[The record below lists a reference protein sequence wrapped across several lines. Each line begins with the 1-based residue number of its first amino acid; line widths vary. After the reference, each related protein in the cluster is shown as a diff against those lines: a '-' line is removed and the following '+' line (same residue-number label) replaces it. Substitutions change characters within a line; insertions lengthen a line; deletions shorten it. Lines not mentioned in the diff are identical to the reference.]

1 MKRSYSPRPN
11 VSANRTAANAL
22 SDKPIMLP
30 EPQEQRRRSDRFV
43 SPRDGPV
50 ILPEDGVN
58 VGEQLAMIADGK
70 YLIAGI
76 WSIVMLLAGS
86 YLLVVPPT
94 YEADSLLRVD
104 KNKGFLADPLRGEP
118 RDADESSNPRA
129 QREGEILRSR
139 SVLSKVV
146 DDLDLPV
153 EVAPHYFPLVG
164 EAIARRRDVTKG
176 PASPWLG
183 LEQYAWG
190 GESIELTKLAVPDDY
205 LGESLTLIAL
215 GEGRYRIL
223 GPEQEVLGEGRVG
236 VAEDMSIAGG
246 RSLSLLVSELKAR
259 PGTYFDIKRN
269 RQLSTVEAL
278 DKALT
283 VQETAKDTDVI
294 SVGLKGRDPGLTSR
308 IINDIVDTYVRRTIT
323 WESAEAKQKLS
334 FLEQQLPV
342 IKERLARAEEALN
355 TFRQANQAV
364 DLTAEND
371 VLLKQIADLEIQA
384 SQLRQKREKFGAEH
398 PRVVTLNAQ
407 IGQVDQALSGLNAR
421 VKGLPRNQKEM
432 LGLSRAVQVNSELY
446 VSLLN
451 SVQEQ
456 RVAAAGTIGN
466 VRIVDYA
473 VVPEEPSWPKPSLVL
488 AIAVV
493 FGLLSGLAAVFLR
506 QTLRRSVGN
515 PFEIENHLRLPV
527 YAMVPHSKQQNRLAH
542 LSRGTTLKKP
552 AVLADLHPDDISVE
566 SLRSLR
572 TMLYTALA
580 DASNNV
586 LLICSPT
593 AGSGKSFISLNLAA
607 VLASAGKRVL
617 LVDADLRK
625 GRLHEWLVLPSYRG
639 LSDLAADL
647 TWAGEVVSRTRIT
660 GIDFI
665 AKGRTVSHP
674 SELLMARTVE
684 AAFSSFERHY
694 DHIIIDSPPVLGVP
708 DAAIIGRLAGAAIM
722 VIKEEIHT
730 LREIELS
737 VKRLQQ
743 AGINPR
749 GFLINDIR
757 RVKNHYPNYGY
768 GYSS

>member
-1 MKRSYSPRPN
+1 
-11 VSANRTAANAL
+11 
-22 SDKPIMLP
+22 MLP
-30 EPQEQRRRSDRFV
+30 EPQERRRRSDLFV
-43 SPRDGPV
+43 SPRDRPV

-58 VGEQLAMIADGK
+58 VGDQLAMIAGGK

-76 WSIVMLLAGS
+76 WSIIMVLAGS
-86 YLLVVPPT
+86 YLFVVPPT
-94 YEADSLLRVD
+94 YKADSLLRVD
-104 KNKGFLADPLRGEP
+104 KNKGFLDDPLRGEP
-118 RDADESSNPRA
+118 HDADNSSNPRA

-139 SVLSKVV
+139 TVLSKAV
-146 DDLDLPV
+146 DDLDLTV
-153 EVAPHYFPLVG
+153 EAAPHYFPLVG
-164 EAIARRRDVTKG
+164 EAIARRRDVTQG

-190 GESIELTKLAVPDDY
+190 GESIELAKLAVPDDY

-215 GEGRYRIL
+215 GEGRYRML

-236 VAEDMSIAGG
+236 VAEDMSAAGGG

-269 RQLSTVEAL
+269 TQLSTVQEL

-283 VQETAKDTDVI
+283 VEETAKDTDI
-294 SVGLKGRDPGLTSR
+294 ITVGLKGRDPGLTSR
-308 IINDIVDTYVRRTIT
+308 IINDIVNTYVRRTIT

-364 DLTAEND
+364 DLSVENS

-432 LGLSRAVQVNSELY
+432 LGLSRAVKVNSQLY

-473 VVPEEPSWPKPSLVL
+473 VVPEEPSWPKPILVL
-488 AIAVV
+488 AIAAVL
-493 FGLLSGLAAVFLR
+493 GLLSGLAAVFMR

-515 PFEIENHLRLPV
+515 PFEIENHLGLPV
-527 YAMVPHSKQQNRLAH
+527 YAMIPHSKQQNRLAR
-542 LSRGTTLKKP
+542 LSRSTTLKQP

-593 AGSGKSFISLNLAA
+593 AGSGKSFISMNLAA

-639 LSDLAADL
+639 LSDLAGDL
-647 TWAGEVVSRTRIT
+647 MSAGEVVSRTRIA

-684 AAFSSFERHY
+684 AAFSNFERHY

-743 AGINPR
+743 AGVKPR
-749 GFLINDIR
+749 GFLVNDIR
-757 RVKNHYPNYGY
+757 RRSRHYPYYGY
-768 GYSS
+768 AYSPY

>member
-1 MKRSYSPRPN
+1 
-11 VSANRTAANAL
+11 
-22 SDKPIMLP
+22 MLP
-30 EPQEQRRRSDRFV
+30 EPQEQRRRSGQFVFPGDR
-43 SPRDGPV
+43 PV

-76 WSIVMLLAGS
+76 WSIVMALAGS
-86 YLLVVPPT
+86 YLFVVPPT
-94 YEADSLLRVD
+94 YKADSLLRVD
-104 KNKGFLADPLRGEP
+104 KNKGFLNDPLRREP
-118 RDADESSNPRA
+118 RDADDSGNPRA

-139 SVLSKVV
+139 SVLSKAV
-146 DDLDLPV
+146 DNLDLPV
-153 EVAPHYFPLVG
+153 EAAPHYFPFVG
-164 EAIARRRDVTKG
+164 EAIARRRDVTQG
-176 PASPWLG
+176 PANPWLG

-190 GESIELTKLAVPDDY
+190 GESIELAKLAVPDDY

-236 VAEDMSIAGG
+236 VAKDMSAAGG

-269 RQLSTVEAL
+269 TQLSTVEAL

-283 VQETAKDTDVI
+283 VQETAKDTDIITVEI
-294 SVGLKGRDPGLTSR
+294 KGRDPGLATR
-308 IINDIVDTYVRRTIT
+308 IINDIVTTYVRKMIT
-323 WESAEAKQKLS
+323 WESAEAKQKLG
-334 FLEQQLPV
+334 FLDQQLPV
-342 IKERLARAEEALN
+342 IKERLERAEAVLN
-355 TFRQANQAV
+355 TFRQAHQAV
-364 DLTAEND
+364 DLSVENG

-384 SQLRQKREKFGAEH
+384 IQLRQKREKFAAEH

-407 IGQVDQALSGLNAR
+407 IGQVDQVLSGLNAR
-421 VKGLPRNQKEM
+421 VKGLPRIQKEM
-432 LGLSRAVQVNSELY
+432 LGLSRDVKVNSELY

-473 VVPEEPSWPKPSLVL
+473 VVPEKPSWPKPILVL
-488 AIAVV
+488 AIAAVL
-493 FGLLSGLAAVFLR
+493 GLLSGLAAVFLR

-515 PFEIENHLRLPV
+515 PFEIENHLGLPV
-527 YAMVPHSKQQNRLAH
+527 YAMVPHSKQQNRLAR
-542 LSRGTTLKKP
+542 LSRSTTLKQP

-593 AGSGKSFISLNLAA
+593 AGSGKSFISMNLAA

-625 GRLHEWLVLPSYRG
+625 GRLHEWLALPSYRG
-639 LSDLAADL
+639 LSDLAGDL
-647 TWAGEVVSRTRIT
+647 MSAGEVVSRTRIA

-674 SELLMARTVE
+674 SELLMASTVE
-684 AAFSSFERHY
+684 AAFSNFERHY

-743 AGINPR
+743 AGVNPR
-749 GFLINDIR
+749 GFLINDISR
-757 RVKNHYPNYGY
+757 ESSSRYRHYSY

>member
-1 MKRSYSPRPN
+1 M
-11 VSANRTAANAL
+11 L
-22 SDKPIMLP
+22 SQ
-30 EPQEQRRRSDRFV
+30 PQERRRRSDLFV
-43 SPRDGPV
+43 SPGDRPV
-50 ILPEDGVN
+50 VLPEDGVN
-58 VGEQLAMIADGK
+58 VGEQLAMLADGK

-86 YLLVVPPT
+86 YLFAVPPT
-94 YEADSLLRVD
+94 YKADSLLRVD
-104 KNKGFLADPLRGEP
+104 KNKGFLSDPLRGEP
-118 RDADESSNPRA
+118 RDPDDNSNPRA

-139 SVLSKVV
+139 SVLSKTV
-146 DDLDLPV
+146 DDLNLAV
-153 EVAPHYFPLVG
+153 EAAPHYFPFVG
-164 EAIARRRDVTKG
+164 EAIARRHDVTQG

-183 LEQYAWG
+183 LDQYAWG
-190 GESIELTKLAVPDDY
+190 GESIELAKLAVPDDY

-236 VAEDMSIAGG
+236 VAKDMPAAGG
-246 RSLSLLVSELKAR
+246 RSLSLLVSGLRAR

-269 RQLSTVEAL
+269 AQLSTIEGL

-283 VQETAKDTDVI
+283 VEETAKDTDIITVA
-294 SVGLKGRDPGLTSR
+294 LKGRDPGLATR
-308 IINDIVDTYVRRTIT
+308 IVNDIVTTYVRKTIT

-342 IKERLARAEEALN
+342 IKARLERAEEGLN
-355 TFRQANQAV
+355 AFRQAHQAV
-364 DLTAEND
+364 DLSVENG

-384 SQLRQKREKFGAEH
+384 SRLRRQREKFAAEH

-407 IGQVDQALSGLNAR
+407 IGQVDQVLSGLNAR
-421 VKGLPRNQKEM
+421 VKGLPRIQKEM
-432 LGLSRAVQVNSELY
+432 LGLSRDVQVNSELY

-473 VVPEEPSWPKPSLVL
+473 VVPEEPSWPKPILVL
-488 AIAVV
+488 AIAAVL
-493 FGLLSGLAAVFLR
+493 GLLSGLAAVFLR
-506 QTLRRSVGN
+506 QTLRRSAGN
-515 PFEIENHLRLPV
+515 PLEIENHLGLPV
-527 YAMVPHSKQQNRLAH
+527 YAMVPHSKQQNRLAR
-542 LSRGTTLKKP
+542 LSRSTTLKQP

-593 AGSGKSFISLNLAA
+593 AGSGKSFISMNLAA
-607 VLASAGKRVL
+607 VLASAEKRVL

-639 LSDLAADL
+639 LSDLAGDL
-647 TWAGEVVSRTRIT
+647 MSAGEVVSRTRIA

-684 AAFSSFERHY
+684 AAFSNFERHY

-743 AGINPR
+743 AGVTPR
-749 GFLINDIR
+749 GFLVNDIR
-757 RVKNHYPNYGY
+757 RRGRYYPYYGY
-768 GYSS
+768 AYSPY

>member
-1 MKRSYSPRPN
+1 M
-11 VSANRTAANAL
+11 
-22 SDKPIMLP
+22 SDKPTMLP
-30 EPQEQRRRSDRFV
+30 EPQEQRRRSGQFVFPGDR
-43 SPRDGPV
+43 PV
-50 ILPEDGVN
+50 ILPEDGVH

-76 WSIVMLLAGS
+76 WSVVMALAGG
-86 YLLVVPPT
+86 YLFVVPPT
-94 YEADSLLRVD
+94 YKVDSLLRVD
-104 KNKGFLADPLRGEP
+104 KNKGFLNDPLRGEP
-118 RDADESSNPRA
+118 RDANDSGNPRA

-139 SVLSKVV
+139 SVLSKAV
-146 DDLDLPV
+146 DNLDLPV
-153 EVAPHYFPLVG
+153 EAAPHYFPFVG
-164 EAIARRRDVTKG
+164 EAIARRRDVTQG

-190 GESIELTKLAVPDDY
+190 GESIELAKLAVPDDY

-223 GPEQEVLGEGRVG
+223 GPEQVLGPEQEVLGEGRVG
-236 VAEDMSIAGG
+236 VAEDMPAAGG

-269 RQLSTVEAL
+269 TQLSTLEAL

-283 VQETAKDTDVI
+283 VEETAKDTDI
-294 SVGLKGRDPGLTSR
+294 ITVGLKGRDPGLASR
-308 IINDIVDTYVRRTIT
+308 IINDIVTTYVRKAIT
-323 WESAEAKQKLS
+323 WESAEAKQKLR

-342 IKERLARAEEALN
+342 IKERLARAEEVLN
-355 TFRQANQAV
+355 TFRQAHQAV
-364 DLTAEND
+364 DLSVENG
-371 VLLKQIADLEIQA
+371 VLLKQIADLELQA
-384 SQLRQKREKFGAEH
+384 IQLRQKREKFAAEH
-398 PRVVTLNAQ
+398 PRVETLNAQ
-407 IGQVDQALSGLNAR
+407 IGQVDQVLSGLNAR
-421 VKGLPRNQKEM
+421 VKGLPRTQKEM
-432 LGLSRAVQVNSELY
+432 LGLSRDVKVNNQLY

-456 RVAAAGTIGN
+456 RVAASGTIGN
-466 VRIVDYA
+466 VRIVDHA
-473 VVPEEPSWPKPSLVL
+473 VVPEKPFWPKPSLVL
-488 AIAVV
+488 GIAAVL
-493 FGLLSGLAAVFLR
+493 GLLSGLAAVFLR

-515 PFEIENHLRLPV
+515 PFEIENHLGLPV
-527 YAMVPHSKQQNRLAH
+527 YAMVPHSKQQNRLARLFH
-542 LSRGTTLKKP
+542 STTLKQP

-593 AGSGKSFISLNLAA
+593 AGSGKSFISMNLAA

-639 LSDLAADL
+639 LSDLAGDL
-647 TWAGEVVSRTRIT
+647 TPAGEVVSRTRIA

-674 SELLMARTVE
+674 SELLMASTVE
-684 AAFSSFERHY
+684 AAFSNFERHY

-743 AGINPR
+743 AGVKPR
-749 GFLINDIR
+749 GFLVNDIR
-757 RVKNHYPNYGY
+757 RRSRYYPYYGY
-768 GYSS
+768 AYSPY

>member
-1 MKRSYSPRPN
+1 M
-11 VSANRTAANAL
+11 L
-22 SDKPIMLP
+22 S
-30 EPQEQRRRSDRFV
+30 EPQEQRRRSELFV
-43 SPRDGPV
+43 SSRDRPV
-50 ILPEDGVN
+50 IMPEDGVN
-58 VGEQLAMIADGK
+58 VGEQLAIIADGK

-76 WSIVMLLAGS
+76 WSIVMALAGS
-86 YLLVVPPT
+86 YLFVVPPT
-94 YEADSLLRVD
+94 YKADSLLRVD
-104 KNKGFLADPLRGEP
+104 KNRGFLNDPLRGVP
-118 RDADESSNPRA
+118 RDADDSSNPRA
-129 QREGEILRSR
+129 QREGKILRSR
-139 SVLSKVV
+139 TVLSKAV
-146 DDLDLPV
+146 DNLDLTV
-153 EVAPHYFPLVG
+153 EAAPYYFPLVG
-164 EAIARRRDVTKG
+164 EAIARRRDATQG

-190 GESIELTKLAVPDDY
+190 GESIKVAKLAVPDDY

-236 VAEDMSIAGG
+236 VAEEMSAADG
-246 RSLSLLVSELKAR
+246 RSLSLLVPELKAR

-269 RQLSTVEAL
+269 TQLSTVEAL

-283 VQETAKDTDVI
+283 VEETAKDTDI
-294 SVGLKGRDPGLTSR
+294 ITVGLKGRDPGLASR
-308 IINDIVDTYVRRTIT
+308 IINDIVNTYVRKTIT

-342 IKERLARAEEALN
+342 IKERLARAEEVLN
-355 TFRQANQAV
+355 TFRQAHQAV
-364 DLTAEND
+364 DLSVENG

-384 SQLRQKREKFGAEH
+384 SQLRQKREKFAAEH

-407 IGQVDQALSGLNAR
+407 IGQVEQVLSGLNAR
-421 VKGLPRNQKEM
+421 VKGLPRIQKEM
-432 LGLSRAVQVNSELY
+432 LGLSRDVKVNSQLY

-473 VVPEEPSWPKPSLVL
+473 VVPEKPSWPKRSLVL
-488 AIAVV
+488 SIAAV

-515 PFEIENHLRLPV
+515 PFEIENHLGLPV
-527 YAMVPHSKQQNRLAH
+527 YAMVPHSKQQNRLAR
-542 LSRGTTLKKP
+542 LSRSTTLKQP
-552 AVLADLHPDDISVE
+552 TVLADLHPDDISVE

-593 AGSGKSFISLNLAA
+593 AGSGKSFISMNLAA

-639 LSDLAADL
+639 LSDLAGDL
-647 TWAGEVVSRTRIT
+647 TSAGEVVSPTRIT

-674 SELLMARTVE
+674 SELLMAPTVE

-743 AGINPR
+743 AGVKPR
-749 GFLINDIR
+749 GFLVNDIR
-757 RVKNHYPNYGY
+757 RRSRHYPYYGY
-768 GYSS
+768 AYSPY

>member
-1 MKRSYSPRPN
+1 
-11 VSANRTAANAL
+11 
-22 SDKPIMLP
+22 MLP
-30 EPQEQRRRSDRFV
+30 EPQEQRRRSGQFVFPGDR
-43 SPRDGPV
+43 PV

-76 WSIVMLLAGS
+76 WSIVMALAGS
-86 YLLVVPPT
+86 YLFVVPPT
-94 YEADSLLRVD
+94 YKADSLLRVD
-104 KNKGFLADPLRGEP
+104 KNKGFLNDPLRREP
-118 RDADESSNPRA
+118 RDADDSGNPRA

-139 SVLSKVV
+139 SVLSKAV
-146 DDLDLPV
+146 DNLDLPV
-153 EVAPHYFPLVG
+153 EAAPHYFPFVG
-164 EAIARRRDVTKG
+164 EAIARRRDVTQG
-176 PASPWLG
+176 PANPWLG

-190 GESIELTKLAVPDDY
+190 GESIELAKLAVPDDY

-236 VAEDMSIAGG
+236 VAKDMSAAGG

-269 RQLSTVEAL
+269 TQLSTVEAL

-283 VQETAKDTDVI
+283 VQETAKDTDIITVE
-294 SVGLKGRDPGLTSR
+294 LKGRDPGLATR
-308 IINDIVDTYVRRTIT
+308 IINDIVTTYVRKMIT
-323 WESAEAKQKLS
+323 WESAEAKQKLG
-334 FLEQQLPV
+334 FLDQQLPV
-342 IKERLARAEEALN
+342 IKERLERAEAVLN
-355 TFRQANQAV
+355 TFRQAHQAV
-364 DLTAEND
+364 DLSVENG

-384 SQLRQKREKFGAEH
+384 IQLRQKREKFAAEH

-407 IGQVDQALSGLNAR
+407 IGQVDQVLSGLNAR
-421 VKGLPRNQKEM
+421 VKGLPRIQKEM
-432 LGLSRAVQVNSELY
+432 LGLSRDVKVNSELY

-473 VVPEEPSWPKPSLVL
+473 VVPEKPSWPKPILVL
-488 AIAVV
+488 AIAAVL
-493 FGLLSGLAAVFLR
+493 GLLSGLAAVFLR

-515 PFEIENHLRLPV
+515 PFEIEKHLGLPV
-527 YAMVPHSKQQNRLAH
+527 YAMVPHSKQQNRLAR
-542 LSRGTTLKKP
+542 LSRSTTLKQP

-593 AGSGKSFISLNLAA
+593 AGSGKSFISMNLAA

-625 GRLHEWLVLPSYRG
+625 GRLHEWLALPSYRG
-639 LSDLAADL
+639 LSDLAGDL
-647 TWAGEVVSRTRIT
+647 MSAGEVVSRTRIA

-674 SELLMARTVE
+674 SELLMASTVE
-684 AAFSSFERHY
+684 AAFSNFERHY

-743 AGINPR
+743 AGVNPR
-749 GFLINDIR
+749 GFLINDISR
-757 RVKNHYPNYGY
+757 ESSSRYRHYSY

>member
-1 MKRSYSPRPN
+1 
-11 VSANRTAANAL
+11 
-22 SDKPIMLP
+22 MLP
-30 EPQEQRRRSDRFV
+30 EPQEQRRRSGQFV
-43 SPRDGPV
+43 SLGYRPV
-50 ILPEDGVN
+50 ILPDDGVN

-76 WSIVMLLAGS
+76 WSIVMALAGS
-86 YLLVVPPT
+86 YLFVVPPT
-94 YEADSLLRVD
+94 YKVDSLLRVD
-104 KNKGFLADPLRGEP
+104 KNKGFLNDPLRGEP
-118 RDADESSNPRA
+118 RDANDSGNPRA

-153 EVAPHYFPLVG
+153 EAAPHHFPVVG
-164 EAIARRRDVTKG
+164 EAIARRRDVTQG
-176 PASPWLG
+176 PANPWLG

-190 GESIELTKLAVPDDY
+190 GESIELAKLAVPDDY

-215 GEGRYRIL
+215 GSGRYRIL
-223 GPEQEVLGEGRVG
+223 GLEQEVLGEGRVG
-236 VAEDMSIAGG
+236 VAEEMSAADG
-246 RSLSLLVSELKAR
+246 RSLSLLVPELKAR

-269 RQLSTVEAL
+269 TQLSTVEAL

-283 VQETAKDTDVI
+283 VEETAKDTDIITVE
-294 SVGLKGRDPGLTSR
+294 LKGRDPGLASR
-308 IINDIVDTYVRRTIT
+308 IINDIVNTYVRKTIT

-342 IKERLARAEEALN
+342 IKERLARAEEVLN
-355 TFRQANQAV
+355 TFRQAHQAV
-364 DLTAEND
+364 DLSAENG

-384 SQLRQKREKFGAEH
+384 IQLRQRREKFAAEH

-407 IGQVDQALSGLNAR
+407 IGQVDQVLSGLNAR
-421 VKGLPRNQKEM
+421 VKGLPRIQKEM
-432 LGLSRAVQVNSELY
+432 LGLSRDVKVNSQLY

-473 VVPEEPSWPKPSLVL
+473 VVPEKPSWPKPSLVL
-488 AIAVV
+488 AIAAV

-515 PFEIENHLRLPV
+515 PFEIENHLGLPV
-527 YAMVPHSKQQNRLAH
+527 YAMVPHSKQQSRLAR
-542 LSRGTTLKKP
+542 LSHRTTLKQP
-552 AVLADLHPDDISVE
+552 AVLADLHPNDISVE

-593 AGSGKSFISLNLAA
+593 AGSGKSFISMNLAA

-639 LSDLAADL
+639 LSDLAGDL
-647 TWAGEVVSRTRIT
+647 TPAGEVVSRTRIA

-665 AKGRTVSHP
+665 AKGRAVSHP
-674 SELLMARTVE
+674 SELLMAPTVE
-684 AAFSSFERHY
+684 AAFSNFERHY

-743 AGINPR
+743 AGVKPR
-749 GFLINDIR
+749 GFLVNDIR
-757 RVKNHYPNYGY
+757 RRSRHYPYYGY
-768 GYSS
+768 AYSPY

>member
-1 MKRSYSPRPN
+1 MANLERGISARSGGQP
-11 VSANRTAANAL
+11 
-22 SDKPIMLP
+22 LP
-30 EPQEQRRRSDRFV
+30 QPQERHRRSDLFV
-43 SPRDGPV
+43 YPGDRPV

-58 VGEQLAMIADGK
+58 VGEQLAIIADGK
-70 YLIAGI
+70 YLIAEI
-76 WSIVMLLAGS
+76 WFVVMVLAGI
-86 YLLVVPPT
+86 YLFVVPPT
-94 YEADSLLRVD
+94 YKVDSLLRVD
-104 KNKGFLADPLRGEP
+104 KNKGFLNDPLRGEP
-118 RDADESSNPRA
+118 RDADDSSNPRA
-129 QREGEILRSR
+129 QREGKILRSR
-139 SVLSKVV
+139 SVLSKAV
-146 DDLDLPV
+146 DNLDLPV
-153 EVAPHYFPLVG
+153 EAAPHYFPFVG
-164 EAIARRRDVTKG
+164 EAIARRRDVTEG
-176 PASPWLG
+176 PANPWLG

-190 GESIELTKLAVPDDY
+190 GESIELAKLAVPDDY

-215 GEGRYRIL
+215 EEGRYRIL

-236 VAEDMSIAGG
+236 VAEDLSAAGG

-269 RQLSTVEAL
+269 TQLSTVEEL

-283 VQETAKDTDVI
+283 VQETAKDTDIIAVE
-294 SVGLKGRDPGLTSR
+294 LKGRDPGLASR
-308 IINDIVDTYVRRTIT
+308 IINDIVTTYVRKTIT

-342 IKERLARAEEALN
+342 IKARLERAEEGLN
-355 TFRQANQAV
+355 TFRQAHQAV
-364 DLTAEND
+364 DLSVEND

-407 IGQVDQALSGLNAR
+407 IGQVDQVLSGLNAR
-421 VKGLPRNQKEM
+421 VKGLPPIQQEM

-456 RVAAAGTIGN
+456 RIAAAGTIGN

-473 VVPEEPSWPKPSLVL
+473 VVPEKPSWPKPSLVL
-488 AIAVV
+488 AIAAV

-506 QTLRRSVGN
+506 QTLRRRVGN
-515 PFEIENHLRLPV
+515 PFEIENHLGLPV
-527 YAMVPHSKQQNRLAH
+527 YAMVPHSRQQNQLARLSH
-542 LSRGTTLKKP
+542 RTTLKQP
-552 AVLADLHPDDISVE
+552 AVLAELHPDDISVE

-593 AGSGKSFISLNLAA
+593 AGSGKSFISMNLAA

-639 LSDLAADL
+639 LSDLAGDL
-647 TWAGEVVSRTRIT
+647 TSA
-660 GIDFI
+660 
-665 AKGRTVSHP
+665 
-674 SELLMARTVE
+674 
-684 AAFSSFERHY
+684 
-694 DHIIIDSPPVLGVP
+694 
-708 DAAIIGRLAGAAIM
+708 
-722 VIKEEIHT
+722 
-730 LREIELS
+730 
-737 VKRLQQ
+737 
-743 AGINPR
+743 
-749 GFLINDIR
+749 
-757 RVKNHYPNYGY
+757 
-768 GYSS
+768 

>member
-1 MKRSYSPRPN
+1 
-11 VSANRTAANAL
+11 
-22 SDKPIMLP
+22 MLP
-30 EPQEQRRRSDRFV
+30 EPQERRRRSDLFV
-43 SPRDGPV
+43 SPRDRPV

-86 YLLVVPPT
+86 YLFVVPPT
-94 YEADSLLRVD
+94 YQADSLLRVD
-104 KNKGFLADPLRGEP
+104 KNRGFLSDPLRGEP
-118 RDADESSNPRA
+118 RDADDSGNPRA

-139 SVLSKVV
+139 SVLSKAV

-153 EVAPHYFPLVG
+153 EAAPHYFPFLG
-164 EAIARRRDVTKG
+164 EAIARRRDVTQG

-190 GESIELTKLAVPDDY
+190 GESIELAKLAVPDDY

-223 GPEQEVLGEGRVG
+223 GPEQEILGEGRVG
-236 VAEDMSIAGG
+236 AAEEMPIAGGG

-269 RQLSTVEAL
+269 TQLSTVEAL
-278 DKALT
+278 GKALT
-283 VQETAKDTDVI
+283 VEETAKDTDI
-294 SVGLKGRDPGLTSR
+294 ITVGLKGRDPGLTSR

-364 DLTAEND
+364 DLSAENS

-432 LGLSRAVQVNSELY
+432 LGLSRAVKVNSQLY

-473 VVPEEPSWPKPSLVL
+473 VVPEKPSWPKPSLVL
-488 AIAVV
+488 AIAAV

-515 PFEIENHLRLPV
+515 PFEIENHLGLPV
-527 YAMVPHSKQQNRLAH
+527 YAMVPHSKQQNRLAR
-542 LSRGTTLKKP
+542 LSRGTTLKQP
-552 AVLADLHPDDISVE
+552 AVLADLHPDDNSVE

-593 AGSGKSFISLNLAA
+593 AGSGKSFISMNLAA

-639 LSDLAADL
+639 LSDLAGDL
-647 TWAGEVVSRTRIT
+647 MSASEVVSRTRLA

-674 SELLMARTVE
+674 SELLMAPTVE
-684 AAFSSFERHY
+684 AAFSNFERHY

-743 AGINPR
+743 AGVEPR
-749 GFLINDIR
+749 GFLVNDIR
-757 RVKNHYPNYGY
+757 RRSRHYPYYGY
-768 GYSS
+768 AYSPY